1 MSTDYPTAIDIIHV
15 LMRTSTQIQRNFQSQ
30 LLELNK
36 PYQLTGPRLRV
47 LSVVAE
53 NGKIRMN
60 ELATKLGV
68 KARTVTDFVDAL
80 EQDKLITRIPDPTD
94 RRATLIQLTELAQSN
109 IKQELSFRDKI
120 ADNML
125 ENLSPDQRK
134 QFYELLLLLFQNPE
148 GPDTL
153 EEIEGKSFSQLR

>member
-1 MSTDYPTAIDIIHV
+1 MNSDHPEAIDVIHV
-15 LMRTSTQIQRNFQSQ
+15 LVRSTHYIQREFQSQ
-30 LLELNK
+30 LLTLNT
-36 PYQLTGPRLRV
+36 PYQLSGPRLRL

-60 ELATKLGV
+60 ELAVKLGI

-80 EQDKLITRIPDPTD
+80 EQDKLLIRIPDPTD

-109 IKQELSFRDKI
+109 IEKVLAFQAQV

-125 ENLSPDQRK
+125 DNLSEEQRK
-134 QFYELLLLLFQNPE
+134 LLLDLLLKLIQDKELPE
-148 GPDTL
+148 VSD
-153 EEIEGKSFSQLR
+153 EIRDKAGEKK